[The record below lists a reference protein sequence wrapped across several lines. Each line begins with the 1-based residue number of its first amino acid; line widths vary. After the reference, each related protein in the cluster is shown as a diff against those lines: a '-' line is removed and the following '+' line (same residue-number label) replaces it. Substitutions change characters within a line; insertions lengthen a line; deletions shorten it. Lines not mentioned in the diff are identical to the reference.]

1 MATWKDRS
9 KATKER
15 IRRSLR
21 RRKWRNESF
30 VSKYP
35 RLFLSLSLFLITFS
49 TPSMMETQL
58 LFAFAKK
65 LVLDP
70 LKPVSIFNRS
80 ENKNLFIFDDP
91 FPNRWIIFRF
101 WSRWKFRRHKI
112 PEHRTRVYSRPSC
125 TQVWLLSLVYR
136 AEASTR
142 RNRDARG

>member
-30 VSKYP
+30 EISKT
-35 RLFLSLSLFLITFS
+35 FSLSLFLITFS

-70 LKPVSIFNRS
+70 LKLVSTFNRS
-80 ENKNLFIFDDP
+80 ENKNLFIFEIFDDP